1 MHNLVQSDFKHDK
14 KTLVCEKCGKY
25 FQKKGALKNHI
36 EKKHSK
42 GLKLEI
48 NANACKF
55 EEERNKKRGKYSSSH
70 MGDPLGIEVKDVKE
84 VNESEEEGEVRLDKT
99 KEMKGKMM
107 GKAEKV
113 EEEMMGKSEKVEM
126 MGKAEKVED
135 VKETILLETPF
146 LDFGQV
152 CVKKEEEEK
161 IALKKKKEEDKARLF
176 GFDEYL
182 EYGNNHC
189 IKTEIQIF

>member
-1 MHNLVQSDFKHDK
+1 MHKLVQSDFKTDK
-14 KTLVCEKCGKY
+14 KTLICEKCGKY

-42 GLKLEI
+42 ELKLKLDTTAFE
-48 NANACKF
+48 F

-99 KEMKGKMM
+99 KKMKGEMM
-107 GKAEKV
+107 GKAGKV
-113 EEEMMGKSEKVEM
+113 KVEM
-126 MGKAEKVED
+126 LGKAEKVED

-182 EYGNNHC
+182 EYDINHC
-189 IKTEIQIF
+189 IKTEI

>member
-1 MHNLVQSDFKHDK
+1 M
-14 KTLVCEKCGKY
+14 
-25 FQKKGALKNHI
+25 
-36 EKKHSK
+36 
-42 GLKLEI
+42 KLEI

-99 KEMKGKMM
+99 KKMKG
-107 GKAEKV
+107 
-113 EEEMMGKSEKVEM
+113 EM

-135 VKETILLETPF
+135 VKEMVLLETPF
-146 LDFGQV
+146 LDVGQV

-161 IALKKKKEEDKARLF
+161 IALKKKKEEDKARSF

-182 EYGNNHC
+182 EYDNNHC
-189 IKTEIQIF
+189 IKTEI